1 MKHLLVAADTQV
13 LVLLDLSTEFD
24 SIDHC
29 ILFTHLKHLVGVS
42 RTKLVLFLLRVGLLL
57 LMLECHIHLL

>member
-24 SIDHC
+24 SIDRC
-29 ILFTHLKHLVGVS
+29 ILFTHLKHLVGVF